1 MVYVCDSGTW
11 CSSDTWLYRTWRQSN
26 REPSRKCETP
36 CVTFRGQQ
44 DCLRPAHLIETL
56 SSWWG
61 HLAVAFR
68 TRRPLLLAAL
78 PVQRVSHLTV
88 DSGLTPTSLTGTTHY
103 CSTTYSVF
111 FCFICYY
118 IRWKLAISS
127 PRSAHFNFIFI
138 LICGPAVAYHSFTLS
153 SFIRERIT
161 IAFPL

>member
-88 DSGLTPTSLTGTTHY
+88 DSGLTPTSLTGTTH

-111 FCFICYY
+111 FVSFVITSDGNSPSLRLVLH
-118 IRWKLAISS
+118 ILISS
-127 PRSAHFNFIFI
+127 
-138 LICGPAVAYHSFTLS
+138 SFWSVDLQWPITPSRFHLS
-153 SFIRERIT
+153 S
-161 IAFPL
+161 ASV